1 MKVKEVIKNSNIQ
14 KLKSDN
20 SKNTCRDFYGAVV
33 VNVGSVL
40 CQIVFWL
47 VLVLQVYSCPQN
59 TQYQH

>member
-1 MKVKEVIKNSNIQ
+1 MKVKEVIKNSNFQ

-20 SKNTCRDFYGAVV
+20 SKNTGRDFYGAVV